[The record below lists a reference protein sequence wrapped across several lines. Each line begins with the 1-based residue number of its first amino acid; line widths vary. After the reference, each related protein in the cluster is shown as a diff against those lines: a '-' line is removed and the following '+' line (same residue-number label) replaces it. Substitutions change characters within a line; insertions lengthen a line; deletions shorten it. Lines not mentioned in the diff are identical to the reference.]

1 MIPRH
6 APRPRRLDDR
16 IAVFEPRVVAPA
28 SQCQRR
34 RVTIVDDMR
43 ITSVNMGREE
53 TIGHGSRRFTTGIRK
68 RPVEGPVFIGSDSVV
83 GDTISDR
90 KHHGGADQAV
100 YAYSADDYA
109 WWSAELGREIAPG
122 TFGDNLTIEG
132 LPSDMNVGDRLL
144 TGDVLLEATA
154 PRIPCGTLAAQ
165 MQDSGFGMAFREAE
179 RPGIYFRVLNEGEVA
194 AGDAV
199 TYIENPA
206 PVVSILALYRLAF
219 DLSPD
224 PVALESYL
232 EAPLAVR
239 MRATVEEKLAAARRS
254 DS

>member
-1 MIPRH
+1 M
-6 APRPRRLDDR
+6 
-16 IAVFEPRVVAPA
+16 
-28 SQCQRR
+28 
-34 RVTIVDDMR
+34 DDMR
-43 ITSVNMGREE
+43 VTSINVGRVEAIE
-53 TIGHGSRRFTTGIRK
+53 HGRRTFVTGIRK
-68 RPVEGPVFIGSDSVV
+68 RPAADAVFIGAEAVT
-83 GDTISDR
+83 GDTISDQ

-109 WWSAELGREIAPG
+109 WWSTKLGREIAPG
-122 TFGDNLTIEG
+122 TFGENLTIEG

-144 TGDVLLEATA
+144 IRDVLLEATA
-154 PRIPCGTLAAQ
+154 PRIPCNTLAAQ
-165 MQDSGFGMAFREAE
+165 MQDSGFGMAFRRAE

-224 PVALESYL
+224 PGALERYL
-232 EAPLAVR
+232 DAPLAVR
-239 MRATVEEKLAAARRS
+239 MRATVEEKLAAAKRS
-254 DS
+254 GR

>member
-1 MIPRH
+1 M
-6 APRPRRLDDR
+6 
-16 IAVFEPRVVAPA
+16 
-28 SQCQRR
+28 
-34 RVTIVDDMR
+34 DDMR
-43 ITSVNMGREE
+43 VTSINVGREE
-53 TIGHGSRRFTTGIRK
+53 AIEHGRRTFVTGIRK
-68 RPVEGPVFIGSDSVV
+68 RPAAGPVYIGSEAVA

-109 WWSAELGREIAPG
+109 WWSAELGREITPG
-122 TFGDNLTIEG
+122 TFGENLTIEG
-132 LPSDMNVGDRLL
+132 LPSDMSVGDRLL
-144 TGDVLLEATA
+144 IRDVLLEATA
-154 PRIPCGTLAAQ
+154 PRIPCNTLAAQ
-165 MQDSGFGMAFREAE
+165 MQDSGFGMAFRKAE

-206 PVVSILALYRLAF
+206 PIVSVLALYRLAY

-224 PVALESYL
+224 PADLERYL

-239 MRATVEEKLAAARRS
+239 MRATVEEKLAAARRAGS
-254 DS
+254 